1 MNLLPVRKRN
11 ANEIK
16 RDNFNK
22 AFPLLIKGLAKN
34 WPALEKWSFDY
45 FAETYPNVKI
55 PMHDDRIN
63 AGKPLP
69 FSLRE
74 PLPIKTVIQ
83 IIKDIAA
90 GNISSEKRHLYA
102 ASWTY
107 QTACPKLNDDIN
119 SPDYIADNFIPLM
132 PKMFHFAHRSL
143 FLSHQLNISRLHY
156 DPLCM
161 AIFFTVVKGKK
172 TVRLISPLFKDK
184 LEENVDLFDES
195 ILNPLLAKDIPIYE
209 ATVETG
215 DTLFIPPSWFHA
227 VRSDTPAIA
236 LSESYV
242 GKEEFLFFEDELVR
256 QMAGALKFFST
267 QKRKILQ
274 DTSFEKIRE
283 HYDYLL
289 QCTDFINSQE
299 IYTDFLEKDSQ
310 DRRQLLD
317 SIKG

>member
-1 MNLLPVRKRN
+1 MNLHPVRKRN
-11 ANEIK
+11 TNELK
-16 RDNFNK
+16 RGNFNK
-22 AFPLLIKGLAKN
+22 SSPLLIKDLAKN
-34 WPALEKWSFDY
+34 WPAIEKWSFDY
-45 FAETYPNVKI
+45 FADNYPDVKI
-55 PMHDDRIN
+55 PMHDDRVYS
-63 AGKPLP
+63 GKPQP

-74 PLPIKTVIQ
+74 PLPIKSIIE
-83 IIKDIAA
+83 IIKDVAA

-102 ASWTY
+102 ASWIY
-107 QTACPKLNDDIN
+107 QSACPQLNDDIN
-119 SPDYIADNFIPLM
+119 TPDYIADNFIPFM

-143 FLSHQLNISRLHY
+143 FLSHQLNVTRLHH

-161 AIFFTVVKGKK
+161 AVFFTVVQGKK

-184 LEENVDLFDES
+184 VEENVDLFDEA
-195 ILNPLLAKDIPIYE
+195 ILNSLLAKEIPIYE

-215 DTLFIPPSWFHA
+215 DTLFIPPRWFHA

-236 LSESYV
+236 LSEPYV
-242 GKEEFLFFEDELVR
+242 GREEFLFFEDELVQ
-256 QMAGALKFFST
+256 QMAEALQFFST

-299 IYTDFLEKDSQ
+299 IYTEFLEKDSQ
-310 DRRQLLD
+310 DRKQLLD